1 MDLYIAEKPELAK
14 AIKEALSGA
23 ESIAKGYFI
32 KGDNIV
38 TYAVGHLLELYKPD
52 DYDEKYKNWSFDCLP
67 IEIKEYQ
74 YKPKDSTKEQLKI
87 ICSLINDNRVS
98 RIIHC
103 GDADDEGQILIEEIL
118 NYAKNKKP
126 VMRVLINDLTKEA
139 IQKEI
144 ADMKPNSEFKLI
156 SDRGFARSIADWE
169 VGMNLSRAYTIA
181 YRLRGGQGGISVGRV
196 QTPILS
202 LIVNRDYE
210 NSNFKSKD
218 YFAIKA
224 KFSLSSGDSN
234 VVAPLLLDKDE
245 RIEDENRAN
254 EIKGSSVGFSFGV
267 KVSATEKKEEP
278 PLPFNL
284 LTLQTLASKLF
295 GFSAKKTLE
304 VTQTLREKHKAITYN
319 RSDCEY
325 LPTTAFENAPAVLKA
340 VSENIGLDISKADTS
355 YKNRAFDD
363 SKLSAHYGIIPT
375 QAKFDKANLSKDEL
389 DIYRLI
395 AQRFLIQFFHP
406 CEYIS
411 YAISFEKDEICFKT
425 NARRNIKLGFKEFFS
440 DTSDDDEIET
450 IGTDLLIYNNTTA
463 DCSDVI
469 ISKEKTK
476 PRPLYTM
483 TSLLKDLNSVAKY
496 VKDEKIKKLLLEKDK
511 EKKGENGGI
520 GTPATRSDMIEKL
533 IKEQYIEISKDK
545 KQQIKST
552 DKGKNLIRCCSNL
565 LATPDM
571 TALWYEYQKEIE
583 AGNRTKDNFLFSVKN
598 DIEVE
603 IERIKSG
610 EEFKMEVNNSGIKCP
625 NCNEGV
631 LVRRLSQKTKKY
643 FWGCSAYPN
652 CSGIFGD
659 DNGKPILEKKEKAL
673 RDENS
678 IACPKCNKGFLI
690 ERVSQKGFKWLS
702 CSEWK
707 ADNSGCD
714 AKFKYDNNGN
724 IVDFDNTPKRDE
736 NSIACP
742 KCNKGF
748 LIERVSQK
756 GFKWLSCSEWKA
768 GCDAKYSRNENGELV
783 EMIFNKN

>member
-67 IEIKEYQ
+67 IEIQEYQ

-181 YRLRGGQGGISVGRV
+181 YRLRGGQGSISVGRV

-210 NSNFKSKD
+210 NSSFKSKD

-224 KFSLSSGDSN
+224 KFSLSSGGSN
-234 VVAPLLLDKDE
+234 VVAPLLLEKDE
-245 RIEDENRAN
+245 RIENENRAN

-395 AQRFLIQFFHP
+395 AQRFLMQFFHP

-440 DTSDDDEIET
+440 DTGDDDVIET

-678 IACPKCNKGFLI
+678 ITCPKCNKGFLI

>member
-181 YRLRGGQGGISVGRV
+181 YRLRGGQGSISVGRV

-210 NSNFKSKD
+210 NSSFKSKD

-224 KFSLSSGDSN
+224 KFSLSSGGSN
-234 VVAPLLLDKDE
+234 VVAPLLLEKDE
-245 RIEDENRAN
+245 RIENENRAN

-389 DIYRLI
+389 YIYRLI
-395 AQRFLIQFFHP
+395 AQRFLMQFFHP

-610 EEFKMEVNNSGIKCP
+610 EEFKMEVNNSGVKCP

-678 IACPKCNKGFLI
+678 ITCPKCNKGFLI

>member
-1 MDLYIAEKPELAK
+1 MDLYIAEKPELAR
-14 AIKEALSGA
+14 AIKDALNGN
-23 ESIAKGYFI
+23 ESFAKGYFT
-32 KGDNIV
+32 KGDNII

-52 DYDEKYKNWSFDCLP
+52 DYDEKYKNWSFDTLP
-67 IEIKEYQ
+67 IEIKEYK
-74 YKPKDSTKEQLKI
+74 YKPKENTKDQLKI
-87 ICSLINDNRVS
+87 VCSLINDNKVN

-181 YRLRGGQGGISVGRV
+181 YRLRGGQGAISVGRV

-210 NSNFKSKD
+210 NSNFKSVD
-218 YFAIKA
+218 YYAIKGVFDING
-224 KFSLSSGDSN
+224 KSFT
-234 VVAPLLLDKDE
+234 APLFLDKDIKIINE
-245 RIEDENRAN
+245 NEAKGIEN
-254 EIKGSSVGFSFGV
+254 SSLHSSFGV
-267 KVSATEKKEEP
+267 KVSANKKNDEP

-304 VTQTLREKHKAITYN
+304 ITQILREKYKAITYN

-340 VSENIGLDISKADTS
+340 VSENISLDVSKADTS

-375 QAKFDKANLSKDEL
+375 TAKFNKAELSKDEL
-389 DIYRLI
+389 NIYELI
-395 AQRFLIQFFHP
+395 ATRFLMQFFKP
-406 CEYIS
+406 CEYMS
-411 YAISFEKDEICFKT
+411 YSLVFSKDNLIYKT
-425 NARRNIKLGFKEFFS
+425 SAKKILKAGYREFFNKA
-440 DTSDDDEIET
+440 SDDESEEMLVNDELL
-450 IGTDLLIYNNTTA
+450 DLDGASASCKN
-463 DCSDVI
+463 I
-469 ISKEKTK
+469 IINKEKTK

-496 VKDEKIKKLLLEKDK
+496 VTNEKIKKLLLEKDK

-533 IKEQYIEISKDK
+533 IKEEYIEISKDK

-552 DKGKNLIRCCSNL
+552 QKGKNLIKCCSSL

-603 IERIKSG
+603 IERIKNN
-610 EEFKMEVNNSGIKCP
+610 EEFKMDVNNSGIP
-625 NCNEGV
+625 
-631 LVRRLSQKTKKY
+631 
-643 FWGCSAYPN
+643 
-652 CSGIFGD
+652 
-659 DNGKPILEKKEKAL
+659 
-673 RDENS
+673 
-678 IACPKCNKGFLI
+678 CPKCKDGFLI
-690 ERVSQKGFKWLS
+690 ERISQKGFKWLS
-702 CSEWK
+702 CSRYK
-707 ADNSGCD
+707 ADNTGCD
-714 AKFKYDNNGN
+714 AKFKYDKNGN
-724 IVDFDNTPKRDE
+724 IVDFDSTPKKDE

-742 KCNKGF
+742 KCKDGF
-748 LIERVSQK
+748 LIERISQK
-756 GFKWLSCSEWKA
+756 GFKWLSCSRWKA
-768 GCDAKYSRNENGELV
+768 DNTGCDAKYTKNEKGELV
-783 EMIFNKN
+783 EMIFNKK

>member
-1 MDLYIAEKPELAK
+1 MDLYIAEKPELAR
-14 AIKEALSGA
+14 AIKDALTGN
-23 ESIAKGYFI
+23 ESFAKGYFT
-32 KGDNIV
+32 KGDNII

-52 DYDEKYKNWSFDCLP
+52 DYDEKYKNWSFDTLP
-67 IEIKEYQ
+67 IEIKEYK
-74 YKPKDSTKEQLKI
+74 YKPKENTKDQLKI
-87 ICSLINDNRVS
+87 VCSLINDNKVN

-144 ADMKPNSEFKLI
+144 ANMKSNSEFLKM

-169 VGMNLSRAYTIA
+169 VGMNLSRAYTLA
-181 YRLRGGQGGISVGRV
+181 YRFRGGQGAISVGRV
-196 QTPILS
+196 QTPILA

-210 NSNFKSKD
+210 NSNFKSVD

-224 KFSLSSGDSN
+224 EFVLNNGSKII
-234 VVAPLLLDKDE
+234 APLFLDKDE
-245 RIEDENRAN
+245 KIVDENQTN
-254 EIKGSSVGFSFGV
+254 EIKNASVNFSFSV
-267 KVSATEKKEEP
+267 KVNASQKKEEP

-284 LTLQTLASKLF
+284 LTLQTLASKKF

-304 VTQTLREKHKAITYN
+304 ITQILREKHKAITYN

-340 VSENIGLDISKADTS
+340 VSENISLDVSKADTS

-375 QAKFDKANLSKDEL
+375 TAKFNKAELSKDEL
-389 DIYRLI
+389 NIYELI
-395 AQRFLIQFFHP
+395 ATRFLMQFFKP
-406 CEYIS
+406 CEYVS
-411 YAISFEKDEICFKT
+411 YIISFEKDDLCFKT
-425 NARRNIKLGFKEFFS
+425 SVRRNTKLGFKEFFS
-440 DTSDDDEIET
+440 DTSEDEEDT
-450 IGTDLLIYNNTTA
+450 ISTDLLIFNNTDA
-463 DCSDVI
+463 NCSNVK

-476 PRPLYTM
+476 PRPFYTM
-483 TSLLKDLNSVAKY
+483 TSLLKDLNSIAKY
-496 VKDEKIKKLLLEKDK
+496 VTNDKIKKLLLEKDK

-533 IKEQYIEISKDK
+533 ITSGYIEVSKDK

-552 DKGKNLIRCCSNL
+552 QKGQNLIKCVSSFL
-565 LATPDM
+565 STPDM

-583 AGNRTKDNFLFSVKN
+583 AGNRTKDNFLFSVKD

-603 IERIKSG
+603 IERIKNN
-610 EEFKMEVNNSGIKCP
+610 EEFKMEVNNS
-625 NCNEGV
+625 
-631 LVRRLSQKTKKY
+631 
-643 FWGCSAYPN
+643 
-652 CSGIFGD
+652 
-659 DNGKPILEKKEKAL
+659 
-673 RDENS
+673 S
-678 IACPKCNKGFLI
+678 ISCPKCKDGFLI

-702 CSEWK
+702 CSRWK
-707 ADNSGCD
+707 ADNTGCD
-714 AKFKYDNNGN
+714 AKFKYDKDGN
-724 IVDFDNTPKRDE
+724 IVDFDSTPKKDE

-742 KCNKGF
+742 KCKDGF

-756 GFKWLSCSEWKA
+756 GFKWLSCSRWKA
-768 GCDAKYSRNENGELV
+768 DNTGCDAKYTKNEKGELV
-783 EMIFNKN
+783 EMIFNKK

>member
-224 KFSLSSGDSN
+224 KFSLSSGGSN
-234 VVAPLLLDKDE
+234 VVAPLLLEKDE
-245 RIEDENRAN
+245 RIENENRAN

-395 AQRFLIQFFHP
+395 AQRFLMQFFHP

-678 IACPKCNKGFLI
+678 I
-690 ERVSQKGFKWLS
+690 
-702 CSEWK
+702 
-707 ADNSGCD
+707 
-714 AKFKYDNNGN
+714 
-724 IVDFDNTPKRDE
+724 T
-736 NSIACP
+736 CP

>member
-87 ICSLINDNRVS
+87 ICPLINDNRVS
-98 RIIHC
+98 SIIHC

-181 YRLRGGQGGISVGRV
+181 YRLRGGQGSISVGRV

-210 NSNFKSKD
+210 NSSFKSKD

-224 KFSLSSGDSN
+224 IFALSSGDSN
-234 VVAPLLLDKDE
+234 VVAALLLEKDE
-245 RIEDENRAN
+245 RIEGEKRAN

-267 KVSATEKKEEP
+267 KVRATEKKEEP

-395 AQRFLIQFFHP
+395 AQRFLMQFFHP

-440 DTSDDDEIET
+440 DTSDDNEIET
-450 IGTDLLIYNNTTA
+450 IGADLLIYNNTTA

-678 IACPKCNKGFLI
+678 ITCPKCNKGFLI